1 MTPDII
7 DYGEWKTG
15 IRSEG
20 LTTCCVSFG
29 MKVGLGLGAF
39 VASWIL
45 ESGGYNGM
53 AAVQADSAVSAI
65 RFGFGYAS
73 VILSAICLVIILM
86 MNIDK
91 DIEQIQKDLME
102 KHNA

>member
-1 MTPDII
+1 
-7 DYGEWKTG
+7 
-15 IRSEG
+15 
-20 LTTCCVSFG
+20 

-45 ESGGYNGM
+45 ESGGYDGM